1 MTEIII
7 AGIGQTDVGE
17 HWGRSLRDL
26 AVEAIL
32 QALDDAGGLR
42 PQMLVV
48 GNMLAPL
55 LSNQSHLGALLADY
69 AGLNGIEAYTVEA
82 ADASGAA
89 ALRQAWIAVRSGF
102 VDAALAVGV
111 EKATD
116 RIGADL
122 ELALATLTDS
132 DYELEQGLTPAAQA
146 ALLARRYLHDFQLPR
161 ESLGVFPQLAHA
173 HAVDNPHAMFR
184 RAISAELYA
193 RAATTQAPLNVF
205 DGAPFA
211 DGAAAVLLTR
221 ADLLPANF
229 PHPRV
234 AIRGSATVTDAL
246 ALHDRPDPLDFRA
259 ARLSAQKA
267 LTQAGYNHIEE
278 MDFFEYSDTYSIYAA
293 LSLEA
298 VGAAPRGGAPQ
309 RASTGAFNRD
319 GRLPCATLGGLKA
332 RGHAGGATGLYQ
344 AVEAALQLR
353 GQAGPA
359 QLASARRGL
368 IQSLGGPASV
378 AITHLLERLT

>member
-1 MTEIII
+1 MSEIVI
-7 AGIGQTDVGE
+7 AGIGQTKVGE
-17 HWGRSLRDL
+17 HWDRSLREL
-26 AVEAIL
+26 GVAAIT
-32 QALDDAGGLR
+32 QALHDAGHLQ
-42 PQMLVV
+42 PQLLVV

-69 AGLNGIEAYTVEA
+69 AGLTGLEAYTVEA

-89 ALRQAWIAVRSGF
+89 ALRQAWIAVQSGF
-102 VDAALAVGV
+102 VDAALAMGV

-146 ALLARRYLHDFQLPR
+146 ALLARRYLHTYDLPR
-161 ESLGVFPQLAHA
+161 ASLGAFPLLAHA
-173 HAVDNPHAMFR
+173 HAVANPQAMFR
-184 RAISAELYA
+184 RAISEQVYA
-193 RAATTQAPLNVF
+193 KAPATQAPLNVF
-205 DGAPFA
+205 DCAPFA

-221 ADLLPANF
+221 RDLLPDDY
-229 PHPRV
+229 PHPLV
-234 AIRGSATVTDAL
+234 AVRSSAVVTDAL

-267 LTQAGYNHIEE
+267 LSQAGYTLEE
-278 MDFFEYSDTYSIYAA
+278 MDFFEYSDAYSIYAA
-293 LSLEA
+293 LTLEA
-298 VGAAPRGGAPQ
+298 VGAARRGEAPQ
-309 RASTGAFNRD
+309 HAAAGDFSRT

-332 RGHAGGATGLYQ
+332 RGHPGGATGLYQ

-353 GQAGPA
+353 GQAGEG
-359 QLASARRGL
+359 QLPQARRGL
-368 IQSLGGPASV
+368 IQSLGGPAAI
-378 AITHLLERLT
+378 AITHVLERLA

>member
-1 MTEIII
+1 MSEIVI
-7 AGIGQTDVGE
+7 AGIGQTKVGE
-17 HWGRSLRDL
+17 HWDRSLREL
-26 AVEAIL
+26 GVAAIT
-32 QALDDAGGLR
+32 QALHDARHLQ
-42 PQMLVV
+42 PQLLVV

-69 AGLNGIEAYTVEA
+69 AGLTGLEAYTVEA

-89 ALRQAWIAVRSGF
+89 ALRQAWIAVQSGF

-146 ALLARRYLHDFQLPR
+146 ALLARRYLHTYDLPR
-161 ESLGVFPQLAHA
+161 ASLGAFPLLAHA
-173 HAVDNPHAMFR
+173 HAVANPQAMFR
-184 RAISAELYA
+184 RAISEQVYA
-193 RAATTQAPLNVF
+193 KAPPTQAPLNVF
-205 DGAPFA
+205 DSAPFA

-221 ADLLPANF
+221 RDLLPDDY
-229 PHPRV
+229 PHPLV
-234 AIRGSATVTDAL
+234 AVRSSAVVTDAL

-267 LTQAGYNHIEE
+267 LSQAGYTLEE
-278 MDFFEYSDTYSIYAA
+278 MDFFEYSDAYSIYAA
-293 LSLEA
+293 LTLEA
-298 VGAAPRGGAPQ
+298 VGAARRGEAPQ
-309 RASTGAFNRD
+309 HAAAGDFSRT

-332 RGHAGGATGLYQ
+332 RGHPGGATGLYQ

-353 GQAGPA
+353 GQAGEG
-359 QLASARRGL
+359 QLPQARRGL
-368 IQSLGGPASV
+368 IQSLGGPAAI
-378 AITHLLERLT
+378 AITHVLERLA